1 MEIKKIIYL
10 FLFCLFSSFNVNFCY
25 AELTPQQQDKIAEF
39 AKQIITNGNQK
50 YNDNNNL
57 PLLAYDQQNRQIGFN
72 NMLYFLQS
80 DFNNNNTN
88 KQNINSYKWLFDCSS
103 FAAYV
108 YQSVLNLKTTFDL
121 QSQNKPFYA
130 FTVRK
135 FLDDADNNLQF
146 EYIIKN
152 IKISELNDNLQNLQ
166 KLQKAD
172 LIVLEN
178 IKGKYNNNHIMIYL
192 GDGFIAHFSAS
203 ANSYENNK
211 NNLGAEIILLKD
223 KQKYQNYYAHVLRVK
238 NNVVDKNFVPKTKI
252 SFLKNAIYLQNIFN
266 AQQQL
271 TNEFIFIK

>member
-1 MEIKKIIYL
+1 MKIKKIIHL
-10 FLFCLFSSFNVNFCY
+10 FLFCLFSLFNLLNVNFCY
-25 AELTPQQQDKIAEF
+25 AELTPQQQNKIVEITQ
-39 AKQIITNGNQK
+39 QIIINGNQK
-50 YNDNNNL
+50 YNDNNNF

-72 NMLYFLQS
+72 NMLYFLPN
-80 DFNNNNTN
+80 DFNNNQ
-88 KQNINSYKWLFDCSS
+88 QNINSYKWLFDCSS
-103 FAAYV
+103 FVAYI

-178 IKGKYNNNHIMIYL
+178 INGRYNNNHIMIYL
-192 GDGFIAHFSAS
+192 GDGFVGHFSAS
-203 ANSYENNK
+203 AISYTNDK

-223 KQKYQNYYAHVLRVK
+223 KQQYQDYYAHILRVK
-238 NNVVDKNFVPKTKI
+238 NNIVNKNFVPSSKI

>member
-1 MEIKKIIYL
+1 MKIKKIIYL
-10 FLFCLFSSFNVNFCY
+10 FLFCLFSLFNVNFCY
-25 AELTPQQQDKIAEF
+25 AELTPQQQNKIVEITQ
-39 AKQIITNGNQK
+39 QIITNGNQK
-50 YNDNNNL
+50 YNDNNNF

-72 NMLYFLQS
+72 NMLYFLQN
-80 DFNNNNTN
+80 DFHNNH
-88 KQNINSYKWLFDCSS
+88 QNINSYKWLFDCSS
-103 FAAYV
+103 FAAYI

-135 FLDDADNNLQF
+135 FIDDANDNLQF

-152 IKISELNDNLQNLQ
+152 IKISELNSDLQ

-178 IKGKYNNNHIMIYL
+178 INGKRNNNHIMIYL
-192 GDGFIAHFSAS
+192 GDGFIGHFSAS
-203 ANSYENNK
+203 AISNESDK
-211 NNLGAEIILLKD
+211 KNLGAEIILLKN

-238 NNVVDKNFVPKTKI
+238 NNVVNKNFVPKTKI